1 MWLFDWVFNVL
12 ANLGLY
18 HKSAKILFLGLDNAG
33 KTTLLHMLKENRV
46 QIHQPTLH
54 PNQDELIIGNI
65 RFKTFDLGG
74 HETARRLWKDYFTT
88 VDGVV
93 YMVDALDKE
102 RFSEAKRE
110 LDYLLT
116 CDELASV
123 PCLAAQ
129 KLSRRL
135 RAESLRR
142 LLDGVAGRVVHPTH
156 WLVSAQVPRAGQQ
169 DRRALRRE
177 RGRPALRP
185 GPLRDLRQGHG
196 PPARGGRQQNQAHRA
211 LHVLGHPQDGL
222 RGRLPVARA
231 VLLGRSRGGRASYIT

>member
-129 KLSRRL
+129 KTSRRL

-142 LLDGVAGRVVHPTH
+142 LLDDVAGPRSCTRHTGWFPRRF
-156 WLVSAQVPRAGQQ
+156 LVLGNKIDAHSAASE
-169 DRRALRRE
+169 D
-177 RGRPALRP
+177 
-185 GPLRDLRQGHG
+185 DLRYALGLFETYG
-196 PPARGGRQQNQAHRA
+196 KDTGRRPEEGDNKIRPIELFMCSVIRKMGYA
-211 LHVLGHPQDGL
+211 DGFRWL
-222 RGRLPVARA
+222 AQFF
-231 VLLGRSRGGRASYIT
+231 

>member
-123 PCLAAQ
+123 PFLVLGNKIDAHSAA
-129 KLSRRL
+129 S
-135 RAESLRR
+135 E
-142 LLDGVAGRVVHPTH
+142 D
-156 WLVSAQVPRAGQQ
+156 
-169 DRRALRRE
+169 
-177 RGRPALRP
+177 
-185 GPLRDLRQGHG
+185 DLRYALGLFETYG
-196 PPARGGRQQNQAHRA
+196 KDTGRRPDEGDNKIRPIELFMCSVIRKMGYA
-211 LHVLGHPQDGL
+211 DGFRWL
-222 RGRLPVARA
+222 ADRKSV
-231 VLLGRSRGGRASYIT
+231 V

>member
-1 MWLFDWVFNVL
+1 MWLVDWIFNVL

-93 YMVDALDKE
+93 YMVDALDRQ
-102 RFSEAKRE
+102 RFPEAKRE

-123 PCLAAQ
+123 PFLVLGNKIDAPTAA
-129 KLSRRL
+129 S
-135 RAESLRR
+135 E
-142 LLDGVAGRVVHPTH
+142 D
-156 WLVSAQVPRAGQQ
+156 
-169 DRRALRRE
+169 
-177 RGRPALRP
+177 
-185 GPLRDLRQGHG
+185 DLRYALGLFETYG
-196 PPARGGRQQNQAHRA
+196 KDTSRYRGDHDNEKIRPIELFMCSVIRKMGYA
-211 LHVLGHPQDGL
+211 DGF
-222 RGRLPVARA
+222 RW
-231 VLLGRSRGGRASYIT
+231 